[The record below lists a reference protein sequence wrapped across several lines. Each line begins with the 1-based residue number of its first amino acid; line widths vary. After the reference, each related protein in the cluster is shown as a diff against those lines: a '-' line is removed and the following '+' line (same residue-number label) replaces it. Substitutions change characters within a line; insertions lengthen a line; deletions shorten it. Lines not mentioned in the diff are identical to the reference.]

1 MYDISPEKL
10 HLEITETAVMTNVVK
25 QALLIDTLKNL
36 GYVVEMDDFGSGY
49 SSLNMLKDIPVDVV
63 KIDMAFLQKSANT
76 KRAKTI
82 LSAIIALCK
91 ELGMK
96 TVVEGVEDSEQLKFL
111 LDEGADMFQGYFY
124 SKPIPVEEFEETY
137 IPDYEEKK
145 KLIGGIEEVV
155 VEEAIVEEIKDE
167 REVII

>member
-10 HLEITETAVMTNVVK
+10 HLEITETAVMTNVAK

-76 KRAKTI
+76 KRAI

-91 ELGMK
+91 ELGMT